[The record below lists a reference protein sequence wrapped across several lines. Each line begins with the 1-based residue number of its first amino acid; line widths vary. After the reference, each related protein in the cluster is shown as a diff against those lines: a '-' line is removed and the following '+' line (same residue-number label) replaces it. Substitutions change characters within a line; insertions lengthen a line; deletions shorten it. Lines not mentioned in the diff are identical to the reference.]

1 MMNRKEQIAKEISQV
16 IPTFIRHMYPYV
28 FEPMEVPPSQ
38 ILALVAIEENNGCT
52 LSQLK
57 REMHVSAPTISG
69 IVERL
74 VRDGFITRTEDRNDR
89 RIKNVVLTKNGQMV
103 LEKFRK
109 NIKERWQQ
117 ILNKVPVETA
127 KSIIINLS
135 KITEGFK
142 NGSI

>member
-1 MMNRKEQIAKEISQV
+1 MNQKEQIAQEISQV

-28 FEPMEVPPSQ
+28 FERMHVPPSQ
-38 ILALVAIEENNGCT
+38 ILALVAIDENKGCT

-57 REMHVSAPTISG
+57 KEMHVSAPTISG
-69 IVERL
+69 IVDRL
-74 VRDGFITRTEDRNDR
+74 VRDGFITRTEDKIDR
-89 RIKNVVLTKNGQMV
+89 RIKNVVLTKHGQMV
-103 LEKFRK
+103 LEKFRR

-142 NGSI
+142 DGSI